1 MKNSTYEN
9 YFKEGLDMTKPFFK
23 RLLTCIAAAFLC
35 IGLLGS
41 ADTVEAADYYVYT
54 DGNGTQYYVSSTKT
68 DWRFR
73 TNIHNAY
80 ITAVYT
86 NQHQRATY
94 YSYSWDEGDVYYS
107 AYKSD
112 PRSVSTNP
120 VAQAV
125 LNFCEAHWG
134 RYGFHE

>member
-1 MKNSTYEN
+1 M
-9 YFKEGLDMTKPFFK
+9 EGLNMTKTFFS
-23 RLLTCIAAAFLC
+23 RFLTCVVAAFLC
-35 IGLLGS
+35 IGLLVP
-41 ADTVEAADYYVYT
+41 ADQAEAADYWVYS
-54 DGNGTQYYVSSTKT
+54 DEAGTQYYVSSTKT
-68 DWRFR
+68 DWRYR

-80 ITAVYT
+80 IKAVYP
-86 NQHQRATY
+86 NQLQRATY

-120 VAQAV
+120 LAQAA
-125 LNFCEAHWG
+125 LNFCEAHWD